1 MKFCVATTWDDRLI
15 HGLKEIEDVS
25 GKSKI
30 YELFGSL
37 PVSAIGSGRE
47 AVSVPTVSRE
57 KAANH
62 IELAHSLGIRFNY
75 LINTSC
81 MGNREFSSVGYNELM
96 EYLGWINEV
105 GVDTITVTIPL
116 LIGIVRSQFPKIEI
130 NVSTINHVRS
140 VSQIEYFRK
149 LGANRITLSYMSNR
163 DFELMRRLKS
173 IRDVDFEIL
182 INESCLLDC
191 PFRMYHYNLV
201 SHGSQGEKGKAFLQY
216 PFLSCTLMKLQNV
229 AELIKAPWVRPEDLY
244 RYEDLGIRYFK
255 LSGRE
260 KTTEWL
266 LRCAKSYFSLRH
278 NGNLLDIIAI
288 ATPTTSDLAMLCE
301 GKIELE
307 FRDIELYIDNNT
319 LTNFLEFFEVS
330 AINCE
335 SACGASGI
343 GCLHCYEVANA
354 AIRFNWVK
362 KDEYCRILQHALSV
376 VRSGQFVKILDTTR
390 KEWEEKQFPKGE

>member
-1 MKFCVATTWDDRLI
+1 MKFCIATTWDDGLI
-15 HGLKEIEDVS
+15 HGLKEIEGIS
-25 GKSKI
+25 GKSKV

-37 PVSAIGSGRE
+37 PVSTIGSGRE
-47 AVSVPTVSRE
+47 AISVPAVSRE

-62 IELAHSLGIRFNY
+62 IELAHSSGIRFNY
-75 LINTSC
+75 LINASC

-105 GVDTITVTIPL
+105 GVETITVTIPL
-116 LIGIVRSQFPKIEI
+116 LIEIIRNQFPKIEI

-140 VSQIEYFRK
+140 ISQIEHFRK

-173 IRDVDFEIL
+173 IHDVDFEIL
-182 INESCLLDC
+182 VNESCLLDC

-201 SHGSQGEKGKAFLQY
+201 SHGSQGKKGEAFLQY

-229 AELIKAPWVRPEDLY
+229 AELIKSPWIRPEDLH
-244 RYEDLGIRYFK
+244 RYEELGIQYFK

-266 LRCAKSYFSLRH
+266 LQCAKSYFSLRH
-278 NGNLLDIIAI
+278 NGNLFDIIAI
-288 ATPTTSDLAMLCE
+288 AALTTNDLAILC
-301 GKIELE
+301 GKEIEVE
-307 FRDIELYIDNNT
+307 FNDVELHIDNNA

-330 AINCE
+330 AMNCE

-343 GCLHCYEVANA
+343 GCRYCYDVANA
-354 AIRFNWVK
+354 AIRFNRVK
-362 KDEYCRILQHALSV
+362 KDEYCRLLQHALSV
-376 VRSGQFVKILDTTR
+376 VRTGQFVKILDIME
-390 KEWEEKQFPKGE
+390 KELEEKQIPKGG